1 LSVIDPV
8 SPVGRPGLQI
18 FLLKGLD
25 SGLNGIINKCSS
37 KVPPL
42 MMKSLLQKSGLLVL
56 LAVIG
61 LFAAIVLRGPNGI
74 SALTEKRKEI
84 QSLQEV
90 NASLAAENERKRV
103 RIEKLKNN
111 RAEQE
116 LEIRDK
122 LKLLR
127 PGETQ
132 LIVPEK

>member
-1 LSVIDPV
+1 MLT
-8 SPVGRPGLQI
+8 QA
-18 FLLKGLD
+18 
-25 SGLNGIINKCSS
+25 
-37 KVPPL
+37 
-42 MMKSLLQKSGLLVL
+42 LLQKSGLLVL